1 MPSWPRL
8 FDLVS
13 TSVAIRNEPLLTL
26 GKRIMELVPAPAR
39 LLEVGCGSGI
49 LSGYFSDFGY
59 KVVAVDKD
67 PAVLA
72 YAKRRLT
79 DEMLGMPLLLERDA
93 FTIAESLAEYAPF
106 ALSWSAG
113 LLEHFQDDQIVE
125 ILRQQ
130 LLVASLV
137 IFSVPGIEYPRF
149 EFGDERHLSQE
160 YWFSLCEQLKN
171 KAEAT
176 VSMYGNG
183 LHVMGIL
190 TRRDGK

>member
-106 ALSWSAG
+106 DASFSQG
-113 LLEHFQDDQIVE
+113 LLEHFTDEQIVE
-125 ILRQQ
+125 LLRQQ
-130 LLVASLV
+130 LTVAKLV
-137 IFSVPGIEYPRF
+137 IFSVPSENYPRQ
-149 EFGDERHLSQE
+149 EYGDERNLPLPHWFDLCQKLST
-160 YWFSLCEQLKN
+160 L
-171 KAEAT
+171 AT
-176 VSMYGNG
+176 PTLSYYGRDQHI
-183 LHVMGIL
+183 LGIL
-190 TRRDGK
+190 TRKEPL